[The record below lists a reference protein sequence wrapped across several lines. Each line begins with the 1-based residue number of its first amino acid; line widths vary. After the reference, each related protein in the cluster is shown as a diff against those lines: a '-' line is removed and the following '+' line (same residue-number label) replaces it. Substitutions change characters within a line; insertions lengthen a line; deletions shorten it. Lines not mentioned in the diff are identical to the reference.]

1 MKLISIVVPMLNEE
15 EIAPIFVKAIEDVFA
30 SITNYDYEIV
40 AINDGSSD
48 NTLAVLKEL
57 QEHNNKIVIV
67 NLSRNFGHE
76 PALYAGL
83 QNAKGDAVIP
93 MDADL
98 QDPPEVIPELIAKWE
113 EGYQVVNARR
123 ASRKEDSFLKRT
135 TASMFYNWS
144 NKISK
149 KVKMPRNVANFRLI
163 DRRVL
168 NEVLAFGEKNR
179 VFRVQVPYV
188 GFKVCEVL
196 FSRPKRR
203 KGVSKYNPKAMF
215 SLAISSTI
223 SLTVRPL
230 EWSIGI
236 TILLG
241 VLSLLSCCGELT
253 LFILHLCKIVNMS
266 EVGLWSWLIINILM
280 ILSTLIVFVVAILS
294 QYIAKN
300 TIETLARPSVIV
312 DEVIRK

>member
-1 MKLISIVVPMLNEE
+1 MKLISIVVPMYNEE
-15 EIAPIFVKAIEDVFA
+15 EMA
-30 SITNYDYEIV
+30 SLFFQEVSKVLSTLQDYDYEIV
-40 AINDGSSD
+40 AVNDGSKD
-48 NTLAVLKEL
+48 ATLEILKEE
-57 QEHNNKIVIV
+57 QDKNSKIVIV

-76 PALYAGL
+76 PALFAGL
-83 QNAKGDAVIP
+83 QTARGDAVIP

-98 QDPPEVIPELIAKWE
+98 QDPPAVIPELIKKWE

-123 ASRKEDSFLKRT
+123 ASRKEDSFLKRK
-135 TASMFYNWS
+135 TAGMFYAWS
-144 NKISK
+144 NKISN
-149 KVKMPRNVANFRLI
+149 KVKMPQNVANFRLI
-163 DRRVL
+163 DRRPL

-196 FSRPKRR
+196 FSRPKRS

-230 EWSIGI
+230 EWSIGL
-236 TILLG
+236 TIGLG
-241 VLSLLSCCGELT
+241 LIMVLSWVSELVF
-253 LFILHLCKIVNMS
+253 FILQLS
-266 EVGLWSWLIINILM
+266 EVFFIGSLALWAWLIINIV
-280 ILSTLIVFVVAILS
+280 LSVGTLIMFVIAILS

-300 TIETLARPSVIV
+300 TIETLARPAVII

>member
-1 MKLISIVVPMLNEE
+1 MKLISIVVPMFNEE
-15 EIAPIFVKAIEDVFA
+15 EMAPLFIHAIENIF
-30 SITNYDYEIV
+30 SKITNYDYEIV
-40 AINDGSSD
+40 AVNDGSND
-48 NTLAVLKEL
+48 NTLSTLLEEQNK
-57 QEHNNKIVIV
+57 NNKIVVV

-76 PALYAGL
+76 PALFAGL
-83 QNAKGDAVIP
+83 QTAKGDAVIP

-98 QDPPEVIPELIAKWE
+98 QDPPEIIPELIAKWE

-123 ASRKEDSFLKRT
+123 ASRKEDSFLKRK
-135 TASMFYNWS
+135 TAGMFYSWS
-144 NKISK
+144 NKISN
-149 KVKMPRNVANFRLI
+149 KVKMPQNVANFRLI
-163 DRRVL
+163 DRRPL

-196 FSRPKRR
+196 FERPKRS

-236 TILLG
+236 AMFIAFLCG
-241 VLSLLSCCGELT
+241 VSWVGELVFFILSLTNVYEIGD
-253 LFILHLCKIVNMS
+253 VN
-266 EVGLWSWLIINILM
+266 LWFWLIINVLLTIGFLV
-280 ILSTLIVFVVAILS
+280 LFVVAILS

-300 TIETLARPSVIV
+300 TIETLARPAVII

>member
-1 MKLISIVVPMLNEE
+1 MKLISIVVPMYNEE
-15 EIAPIFVKAIEDVFA
+15 EMA
-30 SITNYDYEIV
+30 SLFFQEVSKVLSTLQDYDYEIV
-40 AINDGSSD
+40 AVNDGSKD
-48 NTLAVLKEL
+48 ATLEILKEE
-57 QEHNNKIVIV
+57 QEKNNKIVIV

-76 PALYAGL
+76 PALFAGL
-83 QNAKGDAVIP
+83 QTARGDAVIP

-98 QDPPEVIPELIAKWE
+98 QDPPAVIPELIKKWE

-123 ASRKEDSFLKRT
+123 ASRKEDSFLKRK
-135 TASMFYNWS
+135 TAGMFYAWS
-144 NKISK
+144 NKISN
-149 KVKMPRNVANFRLI
+149 KVKMPQNVANFRLI
-163 DRRVL
+163 DRRPL

-196 FSRPKRR
+196 FSRPKRS

-230 EWSIGI
+230 EWSIGL
-236 TILLG
+236 TIGLG
-241 VLSLLSCCGELT
+241 LIMVLSWVSELVF
-253 LFILHLCKIVNMS
+253 FILQLS
-266 EVGLWSWLIINILM
+266 EVFFIGSLALWAWLIINIV
-280 ILSTLIVFVVAILS
+280 LSVGTLIMFVIAILS

-300 TIETLARPSVIV
+300 TIETLARPAVII

>member
-1 MKLISIVVPMLNEE
+1 MKLISIVVPMYNEE
-15 EIAPIFVKAIEDVFA
+15 EMA
-30 SITNYDYEIV
+30 SLFFEEVTKVLSTLQDYDYEIV
-40 AINDGSSD
+40 AVNDGSKD
-48 NTLAVLKEL
+48 ATLEILKEE
-57 QEHNNKIVIV
+57 QDKNSKIVIV

-76 PALYAGL
+76 PALFAGL
-83 QNAKGDAVIP
+83 QTARGDAVIP

-98 QDPPEVIPELIAKWE
+98 QDPPAVIPELIKKWE

-123 ASRKEDSFLKRT
+123 ASRKEDSFLKRK
-135 TASMFYNWS
+135 TAGMFYAWS
-144 NKISK
+144 NKISN
-149 KVKMPRNVANFRLI
+149 KVKMPQNVANFRLI
-163 DRRVL
+163 DRRPL

-196 FSRPKRR
+196 FSRPKRS

-230 EWSIGI
+230 EWSIGL
-236 TILLG
+236 TIGLG
-241 VLSLLSCCGELT
+241 LIMVLSWVSELVF
-253 LFILHLCKIVNMS
+253 FILQLS
-266 EVGLWSWLIINILM
+266 EVFFVGALALWAWLIINIV
-280 ILSTLIVFVVAILS
+280 LSVGTLIMFVIAILS

-300 TIETLARPSVIV
+300 TIETLARPAVII